1 MTCQEM
7 ISFRL
12 TSPYLISNPFIQ
24 DLPTARTSVHSTSQS
39 LTWALESLSTFT
51 SLLSHFFSLT
61 DVSILMR
68 QPLSPLPEWVPA
80 NSSSPTAAHWMA
92 RTLTELSEAVNEIEA
107 LGIGPIDGK
116 SSSKAGSGSNAT
128 ATLKNLRSLV
138 ANARFTCT
146 EALCVL
152 WQNGESSR
160 GFISS
165 FVFNF

>member
-1 MTCQEM
+1 
-7 ISFRL
+7 
-12 TSPYLISNPFIQ
+12 
-24 DLPTARTSVHSTSQS
+24 
-39 LTWALESLSTFT
+39 
-51 SLLSHFFSLT
+51 
-61 DVSILMR
+61 MR